1 MSLLSVFKKKKT
13 VSDNR
18 APSSYSSDGPKNK
31 TGLPDTR
38 AAIDELSKVV
48 KDNPEAVE
56 IYLALGNLYRS
67 QGEIERAA
75 QIRTSLI
82 LRPGLAPETKA
93 RALYELGRD
102 FTRGGFLDRAVSAF
116 EKACEIEGDSPEIL
130 TELAEIAARSREF
143 EKAASYYSILSQPV
157 QEAHYL
163 VCQAEEEFNEGEEA
177 KAHRTLK
184 NALKISPNSAEAW
197 LLVLTRLKK
206 EGSLQEFTE
215 KFKESLAKVPV
226 KLRFVLTEGLLAESL
241 VFGDTL
247 LNKVDED
254 KDRNLPFY
262 QVMIEEIEKSD
273 PDVIMHYYGARLL
286 QLCGREEEAS
296 VWLEKTL
303 MLNQNFWLA
312 RLDLFRL
319 AQVHQQLTPSF
330 KNQLDFFVNIA
341 RNVQRFTCSSCGMK
355 RDRIFFICP
364 RCRSWHSIMFRKEL
378 NQ

>member
-18 APSSYSSDGPKNK
+18 APSYSSDRPLNRG
-31 TGLPDTR
+31 GLPDTR

-75 QIRTSLI
+75 QIRNSLI
-82 LRPGLAPETKA
+82 LRPGLTPETKA

-102 FTRGGFLDRAVSAF
+102 FSRGGFLDRAVSAF
-116 EKACEIEGDSPEIL
+116 EKAREIAGDSPEIL
-130 TELAEIAARSREF
+130 IELAEIAARSREF
-143 EKAASYYSILSQPV
+143 ERAASFYSTLSRPV

-163 VCQAEEEFNEGEEA
+163 TCQAEDEFNEGEDA
-177 KAHRTLK
+177 KAYRTLK
-184 NALKISPNSAEAW
+184 NALKISPHSAEAW

-206 EGSLQEFTE
+206 EGSLHEFIE
-215 KFKESLAKVPV
+215 KFKESLSCVPV
-226 KLRFVLTEGLLAESL
+226 KLRFVLVEGLLADSL
-241 VFGDTL
+241 IFGDTL
-247 LNKVDED
+247 LSKVDED

-262 QVMIEEIEKSD
+262 KVMVEEIEKSD

-303 MLNQNFWLA
+303 MLNHDFWLA

-319 AQVHQQLTPSF
+319 AQKHQQLTPSF
-330 KNQLDFFVNIA
+330 KNQLDFFVSIA
-341 RNVQRFTCSSCGMK
+341 RKVQRFTCSSCGIK

-364 RCRSWHSIMFRKEL
+364 RCRSWHSITFRKEL

>member
-1 MSLLSVFKKKKT
+1 M
-13 VSDNR
+13 SDNR
-18 APSSYSSDGPKNK
+18 APSYSSENSKGR

-48 KDNPEAVE
+48 KDIPEAVE

-75 QIRTSLI
+75 QIRNSLI

-102 FTRGGFLDRAVSAF
+102 FSRGGFLDRAVNAF
-116 EKACEIEGDSPEIL
+116 DKAREIVGDSPEIL

-143 EKAASYYSILSQPV
+143 EKAASFYSDLAQPV

-163 VCQAEEEFNEGEEA
+163 ARQAEDEFNEGEDA
-177 KAHRTLK
+177 KAHRTLGK
-184 NALKISPNSAEAW
+184 ALKISPNSAEAW

-206 EGSLQEFTE
+206 EGSLEEFTAR
-215 KFKESLAKVPV
+215 FKEALAQVPI
-226 KLRFVLTEGLLAESL
+226 KLRFVLIEGLLADSL
-241 VFGDTL
+241 VFGDTPIP
-247 LNKVDED
+247 KMDESQ
-254 KDRNLPFY
+254 DRSFPFY
-262 QVMIEEIEKSD
+262 KVMVEEIERSD
-273 PDVIMHYYGARLL
+273 SDVIMHYYGARLL
-286 QLCGREEEAS
+286 QLCGREEEAG

-312 RLDLFRL
+312 RLELFRI
-319 AQVHQQLTPSF
+319 AQTKQQLTPSF
-330 KNQLDFFVNIA
+330 KNQLEFFVNIA
-341 RNVQRFTCSSCGMK
+341 RKVQRFTCSSCGIK

-364 RCRSWHSIMFRKEL
+364 RCRSWHSITFRKEL